1 MTTEIYK
8 FRKVTTVLKC
18 ACCLLLA
25 ASCLLFVTVS
35 YAEIKKEQKVTFN
48 FIDVDLPV
56 VTKFISDITGK
67 NFIFDERVKGKITII
82 APSKLNID
90 DAYKLFTAILEL
102 KGFTVIP
109 SGADAYKIIS
119 TSEAKQKG
127 VEIVTD
133 KKTVNESYIARL
145 IPLKAIS
152 SDDVLKLI
160 QPIVSKDGFLSAFGP
175 GNLLLV
181 IDSGVNIE
189 KILSIIEAIDQPS
202 VKEEP
207 EIVFLKQSSA
217 DAVVKILN
225 EGMTRSKV
233 RGVPGQQAQA
243 DEAKAVADQRL
254 NAVILFGD
262 KWVRESMK
270 SLIAALDVPSP
281 EAQGRINVYFLE
293 NADALEL
300 AKVLEGIVKG
310 AQPQRQ
316 AAAGAPVTPFE
327 AVGGI
332 TITAD
337 KATNALIVVASPA
350 DYQNLG
356 HVIKQLDRRRRQV
369 FVEAMIAEVSI
380 DKLLELGIKWRAAAK
395 KDGEP
400 VFIGGFGT
408 VDQSTIGSIITGITG
423 LSMGGVG
430 NYMTIPKDF
439 VPGATEDMRV
449 PGLAAL
455 FNLND
460 FKGAVN
466 VLSTPQLLT
475 SDNKEAEIVVGE
487 NVPFISKRERDLT
500 TTSTILNSIER
511 KDVGITLKI
520 TPQITEGD
528 YVKLDIYQEISS
540 VKQESETILINVG
553 PTTTKRSTKT
563 SVVVRDNQS
572 VVISGLMQERE
583 EENITKMPFLGDI
596 PLLGWLFKQK
606 TLDKKKTN
614 LLVFLTPHVIKDSEV
629 LGRITA
635 DKQKEF
641 ARVEKK
647 YMEGELLVKFKEGVT
662 DEAAREV
669 ISKNGASVIT
679 VIEGI
684 KVYHIKLKEGQDV
697 EDAVE
702 EFSKIPEVQ
711 YAEPNY
717 RLKIK

>member
-1 MTTEIYK
+1 MK
-8 FRKVTTVLKC
+8 FTRLLLLVV
-18 ACCLLLA
+18 CCLLFIA
-25 ASCLLFVTVS
+25 VS
-35 YAEIKKEQKVTFN
+35 HAEEKKDQKVTFN
-48 FIDVDLPV
+48 FIDVELPA

-109 SGADAYKIIS
+109 SGVDAYKIIP
-119 TSEAKQKG
+119 TAEAKQKG

-133 KKTVNESYIARL
+133 RKTVNESYIARL

-152 SDDVLKLI
+152 SDDVMKLI
-160 QPIVSKDGFLSAFGP
+160 QPIVSKDGFVSAFGP

-189 KILSIIEAIDQPS
+189 KILSIIEAIDLPS
-202 VKEEP
+202 VREEP
-207 EIVFLKQSSA
+207 EIVFLRQSSA

-225 EGMTRSKV
+225 DGMARSRGK
-233 RGVPGQQAQA
+233 GVPGQQAQA

-281 EAQGRINVYFLE
+281 EAQGRINVFFLE
-293 NADALEL
+293 NADAVEL
-300 AKVLEGIVKG
+300 AKVLEGIIKG

-316 AAAGAPVTPFE
+316 VATGSPVTPFE

-350 DYQNLG
+350 DYQNLA
-356 HVIKQLDRRRRQV
+356 HVIKQLDRRRKQV
-369 FVEAMIAEVSI
+369 FVEAMIAEVSV
-380 DKLLELGIKWRAAAK
+380 DKILELGIKWRASVK

-400 VFIGGFGT
+400 VFIGGFGEVNQAT
-408 VDQSTIGSIITGITG
+408 VTSIITGLTG
-423 LSMGGVG
+423 LSIGGVG

-439 VPGATEDMRV
+439 IPGATEDIRI

-460 FKGAVN
+460 FKGVVN

-487 NVPFISKRERDLT
+487 NVPFIGKRERDLT

-540 VKQESETILINVG
+540 VKQESEAIIINVG

-563 SVVVRDNQS
+563 SVVVRDNQT
-572 VVISGLMQERE
+572 VVISGLMQEKD
-583 EENITKMPFLGDI
+583 EENITKMPVLGDI
-596 PLLGWLFKQK
+596 PLFGWLFKQK
-606 TLDKKKTN
+606 SVTKKKTN
-614 LLVFLTPHVIKDSEV
+614 LLVFLTPHVVKDSEV
-629 LGRITA
+629 LGRITT

-647 YMEGELLVKFKEGVT
+647 YMEGELLVRFKEGVT
-662 DEAAREV
+662 DEAAREM
-669 ISKNGASVIT
+669 ISKSGASVIT

-697 EDAVE
+697 EDAVK
-702 EFSKIPEVQ
+702 EFMKIPEVQ